1 MTTIEPHVIGDPV
14 EGWVPGGRFTV
25 HGSATG
31 PLAGLTFAAKDLFD
45 IAGHRTGA
53 GNPTWLATHD
63 APTKNSALV
72 DKLLAAGATLMGK
85 TITDELAYSLH
96 GDNIH
101 YGAPLNAN
109 APDRVT
115 GGSSSGSASVVSAK
129 LVDFA
134 LGTDTGGSTR
144 VPASYCALWGLRPTH
159 GLLSAEGL
167 VPLHPSY
174 DTPTFLAHDPHT
186 FLKVAE
192 TLLPASDFTPHR
204 LMMAKD
210 ACALADDAFG
220 VPLKIVA
227 NALQAEYGKPVEDI
241 TVTHGSAPQGIT
253 LTDWRVIYGTSGAYE
268 GWQAHGEWISRNKPV
283 FAPPIADRWRAA
295 SVVTTE
301 AASKARAQAKAIG
314 EQVRGL
320 LGKDGL
326 LILPSAAS
334 FAPMRNAHPAAVD
347 AIRLRTM
354 AITCIGGLSG
364 LPQVSIPFR
373 SANSIPLGVSLMGP
387 AGSDL
392 ALVTIAT
399 DMYERVLRVADQ
411 GA

>member
-1 MTTIEPHVIGDPV
+1 MTNMEPAAVAPPV
-14 EGWVPGGRFTV
+14 DGWVPGERFV
-25 HGSATG
+25 VSGSTEG

-63 APTKNSALV
+63 PATKTSALV
-72 DKLLAAGATLMGK
+72 STLLAAGATLTGK

-101 YGAPLNAN
+101 YGAPLNAS

-115 GGSSSGSASVVSAK
+115 GGSSSGSAAVVSAR
-129 LVDFA
+129 LVDFG

-174 DTPTFLAHDPHT
+174 DTPTFLAHDPRT
-186 FLKVAE
+186 FIKVAE
-192 TLLPASDFTPHR
+192 TLLPASDFKPQR
-204 LMMAKD
+204 LMMATD
-210 ACALADDAFG
+210 ACAFASDAFG
-220 VPLKIVA
+220 APLKTVA
-227 NALQAEYGKPVEDI
+227 SSLQAEYDRPVKDV
-241 TVTHGSAPQGIT
+241 TVAQDSA
-253 LTDWRVIYGTSGAYE
+253 LTDWRAIYGTSGAYE
-268 GWQAHGEWISRNKPV
+268 GWQIHGEWISRNKPV

-295 SVVTTE
+295 SAVTAD
-301 AASKARAQAKAIG
+301 AASKARAQATAIRAQVRALIG
-314 EQVRGL
+314 E
-320 LGKDGL
+320 DGL

-334 FAPMRNAHPAAVD
+334 FAPLRDAHPAAVD

-373 SANSIPLGVSLMGP
+373 SPNGIPLGVSLMGP

-392 ALVTIAT
+392 ALIRIAT
-399 DMYERVLRVADQ
+399 DAYERIRTDQ
-411 GA
+411 ST

>member
-1 MTTIEPHVIGDPV
+1 MTTIESQGIGEPV
-14 EGWVPGGRFTV
+14 DGWVPGERFTIQ
-25 HGSATG
+25 GADAG
-31 PLAGLTFAAKDLFD
+31 PLSGLTFATKDLFD

-53 GNPTWLATHD
+53 GNPTWLATHE

-101 YGAPLNAN
+101 YGTPLNAN

-144 VPASYCALWGLRPTH
+144 VPASYCGLWGLRPTH
-159 GLLSAEGL
+159 GLLSVQGL

-174 DTPTFLAHDPHT
+174 DTPTFLAHDPRT
-186 FLKVAE
+186 FLKVAQ
-192 TLLPASDFTPHR
+192 TLLPASGFVPHR
-204 LMMAKD
+204 LMMAKE
-210 ACALADDAFG
+210 ACALADRVFDT
-220 VPLKIVA
+220 PLKTVA
-227 NALQAEYGKPVEDI
+227 EALQSKYSRTVEDI
-241 TVTHGSAPQGIT
+241 SVAQGSA
-253 LTDWRVIYGTSGAYE
+253 LTDWRGIYGTSGAYE
-268 GWQAHGEWISRNKPV
+268 GWRAHGEWISRNKPD

-295 SVVTTE
+295 SVVTAE
-301 AASKARAQAKAIG
+301 AASKATAQARSIG
-314 EQVRGL
+314 KQVRAL
-320 LGKDGL
+320 LGEDGL

-334 FAPMRNAHPAAVD
+334 FAPLRDAHPAAVD

-373 SANSIPLGVSLMGP
+373 SDDGIPLGISLMGP
-387 AGSDL
+387 QGSDL
-392 ALVTIAT
+392 ALITIAT
-399 DMYERVLRVADQ
+399 DIYERIQNVVD
-411 GA
+411 